1 MPTLFW
7 MKKAGK
13 FPINPLMIASS
24 GNSHDKI
31 RISIK
36 LDTITS
42 KLRLRIRYRNGSW
55 SVVSG
60 MSKVREEAGE
70 EEDRGSERFRLVG
83 GFG

>member
-7 MKKAGK
+7 TKKAGK
-13 FPINPLMIASS
+13 FPINPLMIASI

-42 KLRLRIRYRNGSW
+42 KLRLRTRYRIGSW
-55 SVVSG
+55 SVASG
-60 MSKVREEAGE
+60 MSKVREEVGE
-70 EEDRGSERFRLVG
+70 EEDRGSKYFLLVG